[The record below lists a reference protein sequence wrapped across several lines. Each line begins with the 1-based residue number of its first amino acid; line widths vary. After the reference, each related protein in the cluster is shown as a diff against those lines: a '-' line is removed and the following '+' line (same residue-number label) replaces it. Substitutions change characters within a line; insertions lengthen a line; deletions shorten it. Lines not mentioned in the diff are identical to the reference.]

1 MPGNVLL
8 SHGRTTLSSALSSF
22 TSEFGMDSGGTH
34 SLMSPGKLV
43 WPNFNTSKKSAKFWI
58 NSNIVCTNSFK
69 TQNTLVLYG
78 QASRAISTG

>member
-43 WPNFNTSKKSAKFWI
+43 WPISKYFTESAKIWI
-58 NSNIVCTNSFK
+58 KSNFTCTDLFK

>member
-43 WPNFNTSKKSAKFWI
+43 WPGFLYFESRPKSGLNRISLVQIYSKH
-58 NSNIVCTNSFK
+58 K
-69 TQNTLVLYG
+69 TL
-78 QASRAISTG
+78 